1 MATMVA
7 LLAQSTSSG
16 ESAALFVPLLLVS
29 LLAFIPASIAKKK
42 GYSAG
47 AFYVFGFFLFLIAL
61 IVALVL
67 KDKTAAL
74 SATQGGSGTNSGI
87 SWTHTG
93 VRYLSGYMVTDNPYY
108 GIWDRQ
114 VPGQPIAKYAY
125 TEHGKAEATARF
137 QELEPQGQAV
147 AAATLPLPPP

>member
-7 LLAQSTSSG
+7 LLTQSTSSS
-16 ESAALFVPLLLVS
+16 ESAALFIPIVFVS

-67 KDKTAAL
+67 KDKNAAL
-74 SATQGGSGTNSGI
+74 PATQGGSGISSGI
-87 SWTHTG
+87 SWMHTG
-93 VRYLSGYMVTDNPYY
+93 VRYLSGYTVDNPYY

-114 VPGQPIAKYAY
+114 VPGQPIAKFPY

-147 AAATLPLPPP
+147 APATLPLPPP